1 MLDSEHENPEL
12 IWNEDTRKK
21 VAKVVSEEC
30 GKLFQSQK
38 QSSETLWSVPENF
51 QLSLEDVSGEV
62 VVSGVY
68 LRLFA
73 ANPGWVL
80 RRPKQFMED
89 LLENMLVCIECPQC
103 RHLILTSSPQVL
115 MSGSDAQKLTL
126 VTDSLVRLLEV
137 QAALLDQLP
146 ATGYLNRVLSSMNTL
161 GETGQKSG
169 ILLLHVVSKNSVCVD
184 SLANCDS
191 VPPLHR

>member
-1 MLDSEHENPEL
+1 MTKFLPTIFVDAMKQNPEAAVSMLDSEHENPEL

-38 QSSETLWSVPENF
+38 QNSETLWSVPENF
-51 QLSLEDVSGEV
+51 QLSLEDVSGEL

-68 LRLFA
+68 LRLFV

-89 LLENMLVCIECPQC
+89 LLENMLV
-103 RHLILTSSPQVL
+103 L
-115 MSGSDAQKLTL
+115 MSGSDEQKLTL

-137 QAALLDQLP
+137 Q
-146 ATGYLNRVLSSMNTL
+146 V
-161 GETGQKSG
+161 
-169 ILLLHVVSKNSVCVD
+169 
-184 SLANCDS
+184 
-191 VPPLHR
+191 